1 VSAAHPRGRAFAT
14 LALVLVA
21 VLWLDT
27 LLLFTLPAIVGEALL
42 RKGLREW
49 PRGAVLAG
57 ALVAW
62 LYVAWLAVL
71 APLCGVGDEVS
82 RACDRMTEAS
92 VPVTWCFASVTVAL
106 TVLACAWPRRRELRY
121 ALWSTPGLMAL
132 TFVAV
137 GQL

>member
-14 LALVLVA
+14 VALVLVA

-27 LLLFTLPAIVGEALL
+27 LLLFTLPALVGEALL
-42 RKGLREW
+42 RKGLRGW

-62 LYVAWLAVL
+62 LYVAWLAVFV
-71 APLCGVGDEVS
+71 PLCGAGDEVS
-82 RACDRMTEAS
+82 HACDRMAEAS
-92 VPVTWCFASVTVAL
+92 PPVTWCFASITVAL
-106 TVLACAWPRRRELRY
+106 TALACAWPGRRELRY

-132 TFVAV
+132 TLAAV
-137 GQL
+137 GHL